1 MSQFFVSRSMFMLQ
15 YSSKMYVT
23 EIEKTNTHKKIVS
36 SETINKH
43 KQPHRPLTITQH
55 AERRILQYG
64 FYYQER
70 FLRNFCLFC

>member
-1 MSQFFVSRSMFMLQ
+1 
-15 YSSKMYVT
+15 MYVT
-23 EIEKTNTHKKIVS
+23 EIEKTNKKIVS
-36 SETINKH
+36 SKTINKH

-70 FLRNFCLFC
+70 FLRNFCLSFDQEGIPLEMPLDD